1 MTQLDF
7 ESLKHT
13 PEYETL
19 QVLNNDGEVVNPDLM
34 PDLSDDQY
42 VDLYKQMLWSR
53 VLGDRSTKL
62 NRQGRLGFFAP
73 TAGEEASQMGT
84 SAAMDKGDF
93 LLTAYRDIPQL
104 IKHGLPMEKAFMW
117 SIGHVNGNVYPDGL
131 NAVPPQIIIGA
142 QYVQTAGVALGLK
155 KSGSKNVAWTYT
167 GDGGTSQGDFYEG
180 INFAGSFKAP
190 ALFVVQNNGYAIS
203 VPRHVQSAA
212 PVLAQKAVAA
222 GIPSVLVDGMDI
234 LAVYEVTKQAR
245 EWIAA
250 GNGPVL
256 IETICYRFGAHT
268 LSGDDPKRYREKSEE
283 EEWFAKDPLIR
294 MKKFLEN
301 KGLWDDEKEAAYKD
315 EVEAEIEKAM
325 AVVESQPVQ
334 KVSEFLE
341 NTFDE
346 TPSAIER
353 QVKEYQ
359 AKEGN

>member
-1 MTQLDF
+1 MH
-7 ESLKHT
+7 KRARII
-13 PEYETL
+13 Y
-19 QVLNNDGEVVNPDLM
+19 NPTSGREALRGDL
-34 PDLSDDQY
+34 
-42 VDLYKQMLWSR
+42 V
-53 VLGDRSTKL
+53 
-62 NRQGRLGFFAP
+62 
-73 TAGEEASQMGT
+73 
-84 SAAMDKGDF
+84 
-93 LLTAYRDIPQL
+93 
-104 IKHGLPMEKAFMW
+104 
-117 SIGHVNGNVYPDGL
+117 
-131 NAVPPQIIIGA
+131 
-142 QYVQTAGVALGLK
+142 
-155 KSGSKNVAWTYT
+155 
-167 GDGGTSQGDFYEG
+167 
-180 INFAGSFKAP
+180 
-190 ALFVVQNNGYAIS
+190 
-203 VPRHVQSAA
+203 
-212 PVLAQKAVAA
+212 
-222 GIPSVLVDGMDI
+222 DI

-341 NTFDE
+341 ATFDE
-346 TPSAIER
+346 TPAAIER